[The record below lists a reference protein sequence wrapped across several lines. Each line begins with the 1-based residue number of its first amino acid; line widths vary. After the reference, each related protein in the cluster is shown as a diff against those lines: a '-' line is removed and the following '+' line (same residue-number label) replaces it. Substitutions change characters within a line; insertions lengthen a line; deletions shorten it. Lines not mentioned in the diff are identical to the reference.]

1 MRTKLNHFVIV
12 IKPHL
17 ALSQILTIRIL
28 ICFHTASNFSLKSK
42 RSISINFRT
51 LTLVS
56 FPFSSFPF
64 LKNREKYETKKRV
77 KKNSKKREKPLICYL
92 PSGSSSSSFTLVITL
107 ATNHCSRQHHLQP
120 QLPSSSSSHQLHHL
134 FRPSLQSSLSPS
146 IHQQRNIPELQSQ
159 LPTFN
164 PNPVTI

>member
-1 MRTKLNHFVIV
+1 MRTKHNHFVIV

-28 ICFHTASNFSLKSK
+28 ICFRTASNFSLKSK
-42 RSISINFRT
+42 RS
-51 LTLVS
+51 
-56 FPFSSFPF
+56 FSSFPF
-64 LKNREKYETKKRV
+64 LKKREKYEPKKRV

-107 ATNHCSRQHHLQP
+107 ATNHCSRQHRLQP

-134 FRPSLQSSLSPS
+134 FRSSLQSSLSPS